1 MSPPVQIPA
10 SRRGWLKAA
19 AASLTGL
26 ILAGC
31 DKFAE
36 SPRVV
41 NVLAAAEGVNRT
53 VQRLLQS
60 RRTLAPEFSEAAISS
75 DFRANGTIRPQD
87 ADYRAMADAGFQ
99 DWRLVVDGL
108 ADHPLSLTMDQVRA
122 LPARTQITRHD
133 CVEGWSSIAKWKGAR
148 LTPLLALAGLKPSAR
163 YIVLY
168 CADTF
173 DASAPEGR
181 RKYYESF
188 DMVDAMHPQTI
199 LAYEMNGQ
207 PLAIPHGAP
216 LRLRAERHLGY
227 KQAKYIMRIEAV
239 DRLDHIGGGKGGFWP
254 DRGYEWYA
262 GI

>member
-1 MSPPVQIPA
+1 MSAP
-10 SRRGWLKAA
+10 SRRGWLRAA
-19 AASLTGL
+19 GASLLGVV
-26 ILAGC
+26 LAGC
-31 DKFAE
+31 DKIAE

-41 NVLAAAEGVNRT
+41 NVLAAAEGVNRR
-53 VQRLLQS
+53 VQRLLEW
-60 RRTLAPEFSEAAISS
+60 RTLAPEYGEGAISS
-75 DFRANGTIRPQD
+75 DFRANGTLHPQD
-87 ADYRAMADAGFQ
+87 ADYRAMGEGGFQ
-99 DWRLVVDGL
+99 ECRLVVDGL
-108 ADHPLSLTMDQVRA
+108 VDHPLSLTMDQVRA

-148 LTPLLALAGLKPSAR
+148 LAPLLALAGLKPSAR

-173 DASAPEGR
+173 DAGAPEGQ

-188 DMVDAMHPQTI
+188 DMVDAMHAQTI

-227 KQAKYIMRIEAV
+227 KQAKYVMRIEAV
-239 DRLDHIGGGKGGFWP
+239 DRLDNIGGGKGGFWP